1 MGLAAGLMG
10 MMGTVQG
17 PGGFDPPKLVPM
29 SALLAIGSLTIAGVV
44 AGLYPARK
52 AAMLQPV
59 EALRQEGILELDA
72 NMFQDL
78 FQEAYG
84 AMRHNR
90 RRTALTMLGMAW
102 GIATVVMLLAYGDGF
117 GQACANIFA
126 NFGTKLVIVVPGR
139 TSMQAGGKKAGM
151 LVRFTQDDVETLT
164 SNLPQITQITPE
176 VSKQASIQFDT
187 RVFTWAVTGNYPN
200 VFDVRALKLDQG
212 RFYNPEDEIQ
222 RARVAVIGSEAKE
235 KLFSGR
241 NALGEHIRVDGLS
254 FEVIGVL
261 SAKMQEGNDDI
272 NRVVYVPFSTMS
284 DLKNTHYL
292 DTIWFTYQTPE
303 YESLEQSV
311 RTILA
316 AEHKFSQ
323 TDRQAVDVFNLMMQ
337 VHQFEIITMGLKIL
351 MGFIGTLT
359 LGIGGV
365 GLMNIM
371 LVSVTQRT
379 REIGVQKALGAPRRY
394 ILMQFLAEALTITF
408 IGGVLGVI
416 LAYAVALS
424 VGRLTLYSAFAKNGE
439 AGDIRLII
447 SPGTLIASTLIL
459 GAVGLISGMIP
470 AFRASRLNPI
480 EALRHE

>member
-1 MGLAAGLMG
+1 M
-10 MMGTVQG
+10 
-17 PGGFDPPKLVPM
+17 
-29 SALLAIGSLTIAGVV
+29 I
-44 AGLYPARK
+44 
-52 AAMLQPV
+52 
-59 EALRQEGILELDA
+59 
-72 NMFQDL
+72 QDL
-78 FQEAYG
+78 LQESYN

-117 GQACANIFA
+117 GRACANIFA

-139 TSMQAGGKKAGM
+139 TSMQAGGQKAGIPIH
-151 LVRFTQDDVETLT
+151 FTQDDIEPLT
-164 SNLPQITQITPE
+164 TNLPQISHITPE
-176 VSKQASIQFDT
+176 ASEQASIQYDPG
-187 RVFTWAVTGNYPN
+187 VFTFAVTGNDP
-200 VFDVRALKLDQG
+200 DVMSIRALKLGEGRAYNMEDQ
-212 RFYNPEDEIQ
+212 IQ

-241 NALGEHIRVDGLS
+241 NALGERIRVDGLS

-272 NRVVYVPFSTMS
+272 NRVVYLPFSTMA
-284 DLKNTHYL
+284 DLKDTHYL
-292 DTIWFTYQTPE
+292 DSIWFTYQTPE
-303 YESLEQSV
+303 YERLEQAV
-311 RTILA
+311 RSILA
-316 AEHKFSQ
+316 VPHKFNQ
-323 TDRQAVDVFNLMMQ
+323 TDRQAVRVFNLMMQ
-337 VHQFEIITMGLKIL
+337 VHQFEIITLGLKIL

-365 GLMNIM
+365 GLMNIMM

-394 ILMQFLAEALTITF
+394 ILLQFLAEALTITF
-408 IGGVLGVI
+408 IGGVLGVV

-424 VGRLTLYSAFAKNGE
+424 VGRLTLYSTFAKNGE

-447 SPGTLIASTLIL
+447 APGTLVASTLIL
-459 GAVGLISGMIP
+459 GAVGLISGMVP
-470 AFRASRLNPI
+470 AFRASRLDPI

>member
-1 MGLAAGLMG
+1 MW
-10 MMGTVQG
+10 
-17 PGGFDPPKLVPM
+17 PD
-29 SALLAIGSLTIAGVV
+29 LLH
-44 AGLYPARK
+44 
-52 AAMLQPV
+52 
-59 EALRQEGILELDA
+59 
-72 NMFQDL
+72 
-78 FQEAYG
+78 EAYN

-126 NFGTKLVIVVPGR
+126 NFGTKLVIVVPGK
-139 TSMQAGGKKAGM
+139 TSMQAGGQKAGIP
-151 LVRFTQDDVETLT
+151 VRFTQEDVEALT
-164 SNLPQITQITPE
+164 TNLPQIAHITPS
-176 VSKQASIQFDT
+176 VDKQSNVQYDT
-187 RVFTWAVTGNYPN
+187 RAFTWTVTGNDPI
-200 VFDVRALKLDQG
+200 VLDVRSLKLAQG
-212 RFYNPEDEIQ
+212 RFYNLEDQVQ

-241 NALGEHIRVDGLS
+241 NALGERIRLDGLS
-254 FEVIGVL
+254 FEVVGVL
-261 SAKMQEGNDDI
+261 SPKMQEGNDDI
-272 NRVVYVPFSTMS
+272 NRVVYIPFTSMA
-284 DLKNTHYL
+284 DLKDTRYL
-292 DTIWFTYQTPE
+292 DTIWFNYETPE
-303 YESLEQSV
+303 YERLEQSV

-316 AEHKFSQ
+316 VPHKFNQS
-323 TDRQAVDVFNLMMQ
+323 DHQAVRVFNLMTQ
-337 VHQFEIITMGLKIL
+337 VHQFEIITLGLKVL

-408 IGGVLGVI
+408 IGGVLGVV

-447 SPGTLIASTLIL
+447 APGTLIASTLIL
-459 GAVGLISGMIP
+459 GAVGLVSGMIP
-470 AFRASRLNPI
+470 ALRASRLDPI

>member
-1 MGLAAGLMG
+1 M
-10 MMGTVQG
+10 
-17 PGGFDPPKLVPM
+17 FHD
-29 SALLAIGSLTIAGVV
+29 LLH
-44 AGLYPARK
+44 
-52 AAMLQPV
+52 
-59 EALRQEGILELDA
+59 
-72 NMFQDL
+72 
-78 FQEAYG
+78 EAYA

-126 NFGTKLVIVVPGR
+126 NFGTKLVIVVPGK
-139 TSMQAGGKKAGM
+139 TSMQAGGQKAGIP
-151 LVRFTQDDVETLT
+151 VRFTEEDVEALT
-164 SNLPQITQITPE
+164 TNLPQITHITPE
-176 VSKQASIQFDT
+176 VSKQATVQYDT
-187 RVFTWAVTGNYPN
+187 RAFTWAVTGNEPN
-200 VFDVRALKLDQG
+200 VLDVRSLKLDYG
-212 RFYNPEDEIQ
+212 RFYNLEDQIQ

-241 NALGEHIRVDGLS
+241 NALGEHIRIDGLS

-261 SAKMQEGNDDI
+261 TAKMQEGNDDI
-272 NRVVYVPFSTMS
+272 NRVVYVPFTSMG
-284 DLKNTHYL
+284 DLKDTHYL
-292 DTIWFTYQTPE
+292 DSIWFNYQTPE
-303 YESLEQSV
+303 YQTLENAV
-311 RTILA
+311 RAILA
-316 AEHKFSQ
+316 VPHKFNQS
-323 TDRQAVDVFNLMMQ
+323 DRQAVRVFNLMMQ
-337 VHQFEIITMGLKIL
+337 VHQFEIITLGLKIL

-379 REIGVQKALGAPRRY
+379 REIGVQKALGAQRRY

-447 SPGTLIASTLIL
+447 APGTLIASTLIL
-459 GAVGLISGMIP
+459 GAVGLVSGMIP
-470 AFRASRLNPI
+470 ALRASRLDPI

>member
-1 MGLAAGLMG
+1 MIR
-10 MMGTVQG
+10 
-17 PGGFDPPKLVPM
+17 D
-29 SALLAIGSLTIAGVV
+29 LLH
-44 AGLYPARK
+44 
-52 AAMLQPV
+52 
-59 EALRQEGILELDA
+59 
-72 NMFQDL
+72 
-78 FQEAYG
+78 EAYN

-126 NFGTKLVIVVPGR
+126 NFGTKLVIVVPGK
-139 TSMQAGGKKAGM
+139 TSMQAGGQKSGM
-151 LVRFTQDDVETLT
+151 QIRFTQEDVDALT
-164 SNLPQITQITPE
+164 TNLPQITHITPE
-176 VSKQASIQFDT
+176 VGKQANVQYDT
-187 RVFTWAVTGNYPN
+187 RVFTWSVSGNYPN
-200 VFDVRALKLDQG
+200 VLTVRALKLDQG
-212 RFYNPEDEIQ
+212 RFYNMGDQVQ

-241 NALGEHIRVDGLS
+241 NALGEHIRLDGLS
-254 FEVIGVL
+254 FEVVGVL

-272 NRVVYVPFSTMS
+272 NRVVYIPFTTMS
-284 DLKNTHYL
+284 DLKDTHYL
-292 DTIWFTYQTPE
+292 DTIWFNYQMPD
-303 YESLEQSV
+303 YERLEPAV

-316 AEHKFSQ
+316 TQHKFNQS
-323 TDRQAVDVFNLMMQ
+323 DRQAVRVFNLMMQ
-337 VHQFEIITMGLKIL
+337 VHQFEIITLGLKVL

-394 ILMQFLAEALTITF
+394 ILFQFLAEALTITF

-416 LAYAVALS
+416 LAYVVALS

-447 SPGTLIASTLIL
+447 APGTLIASTLIL

>member
-1 MGLAAGLMG
+1 
-10 MMGTVQG
+10 MMS
-17 PGGFDPPKLVPM
+17 D
-29 SALLAIGSLTIAGVV
+29 LL
-44 AGLYPARK
+44 
-52 AAMLQPV
+52 
-59 EALRQEGILELDA
+59 
-72 NMFQDL
+72 
-78 FQEAYG
+78 QEAYN

-117 GQACANIFA
+117 GQACAAIFA
-126 NFGTKLVIVVPGR
+126 NFGTKLVIVVPGK
-139 TSMQAGGKKAGM
+139 TSLQAGGQKSGVA
-151 LVRFTQDDVETLT
+151 VRFTQDDVDALT
-164 SNLPQITQITPE
+164 TNLPQITHITPE
-176 VSKQASIQFDT
+176 VGKQANVQYDT
-187 RVFTWAVTGNYPN
+187 RVFSWAVSGNYPN
-200 VFDVRALKLDQG
+200 VLDIRALKLDQG
-212 RFYNPEDEIQ
+212 RFYNMEDQVQ

-241 NALGEHIRVDGLS
+241 NAIGEHIRLDGLS
-254 FEVIGVL
+254 FEVVGVL
-261 SAKMQEGNDDI
+261 KAKMQEGNDDI

-284 DLKNTHYL
+284 DLKDTHYL
-292 DTIWFTYQTPE
+292 DTIWFTYQMQD
-303 YESLEQSV
+303 YERLEPAV

-316 AEHKFSQ
+316 TQHKFNQS
-323 TDRQAVDVFNLMMQ
+323 DRQAVRVFNIMMQ
-337 VHQFEIITMGLKIL
+337 VHQFEIITMGLKVL

-371 LVSVTQRT
+371 LVSVTQLT

-394 ILMQFLAEALTITF
+394 ILFQFLAEALTITF
-408 IGGVLGVI
+408 IGGVLGVV
-416 LAYAVALS
+416 LAYIVALS

-447 SPGTLIASTLIL
+447 APGTLIASTLIL

>member
-1 MGLAAGLMG
+1 M
-10 MMGTVQG
+10 
-17 PGGFDPPKLVPM
+17 FHD
-29 SALLAIGSLTIAGVV
+29 LL
-44 AGLYPARK
+44 
-52 AAMLQPV
+52 
-59 EALRQEGILELDA
+59 
-72 NMFQDL
+72 
-78 FQEAYG
+78 QEAYG

-117 GQACANIFA
+117 GRACANIFA
-126 NFGTKLVIVVPGR
+126 NFGSKLVIVVPGR
-139 TSMQAGGKKAGM
+139 TAMQAGGQKAGA

-164 SNLPQITQITPE
+164 TNLPQITHITPE
-176 VSKQASIQFDT
+176 VSKQASVQYDT
-187 RVFTWAVTGNYPN
+187 RVFTWPVSGNYPN
-200 VFDVRALKLDQG
+200 VIDVRVLKLGQG

-222 RARVAVIGSEAKE
+222 RAHVAVLGSEAKE

-241 NALGEHIRVDGLS
+241 NALGEHVRLDGLS
-254 FEVIGVL
+254 FEVVGVL

-272 NRVVYVPFSTMS
+272 NRVIYVPFSTMS
-284 DLKNTHYL
+284 ELKNTHYL

-316 AEHKFSQ
+316 TQHKFNQ
-323 TDRQAVDVFNLMMQ
+323 TDRQAVQVFNLMMQ
-337 VHQFEIITMGLKIL
+337 VHQFEIITLGLKVL

-379 REIGVQKALGAPRRY
+379 REIGVQKALGARRAY
-394 ILMQFLAEALTITF
+394 ILLQFLAEALTITF
-408 IGGVLGVI
+408 IGGVLGVV

-447 SPGTLIASTLIL
+447 APGTLIASTLIL
-459 GAVGLISGMIP
+459 GAVGLISGMVP
-470 AFRASRLNPI
+470 AFRASRLDPI

>member
-1 MGLAAGLMG
+1 
-10 MMGTVQG
+10 MMR
-17 PGGFDPPKLVPM
+17 D
-29 SALLAIGSLTIAGVV
+29 LLNES
-44 AGLYPARK
+44 Y
-52 AAMLQPV
+52 
-59 EALRQEGILELDA
+59 
-72 NMFQDL
+72 N
-78 FQEAYG
+78 

-117 GQACANIFA
+117 GRACSNIFA

-139 TSMQAGGKKAGM
+139 TSMQAGGQKAGIP
-151 LVRFTQDDVETLT
+151 VRFTQDDIETLT
-164 SNLPQITQITPE
+164 TNLPQISHITPE
-176 VSKQASIQFDT
+176 ASKQASVQYDT
-187 RVFTWAVTGNYPN
+187 RVFTFAVTGNDP
-200 VFDVRALKLDQG
+200 DVMSIRALKLGEGRAYNMEDQ
-212 RFYNPEDEIQ
+212 IQ

-241 NALGEHIRVDGLS
+241 NALGERIRVDGLS

-261 SAKMQEGNDDI
+261 GAKMQEGNDDI
-272 NRVVYVPFSTMS
+272 NRVVYVPFTTMS
-284 DLKNTHYL
+284 DLKDTHYL
-292 DTIWFTYQTPE
+292 DSIWFTYQTPE
-303 YESLEQSV
+303 YEELAQSV
-311 RTILA
+311 RTIMA
-316 AEHKFSQ
+316 VPHKFNQ
-323 TDRQAVDVFNLMMQ
+323 TDRQAVMVFNLMTQ
-337 VHQFEIITMGLKIL
+337 LHQFELITLGLKVL

-379 REIGVQKALGAPRRY
+379 REIGVQKALGAQRRH
-394 ILMQFLAEALTITF
+394 ILTQFLAEALTITF

-447 SPGTLIASTLIL
+447 APGTLIASTLIL
-459 GAVGLISGMIP
+459 GAVGLISGMVP
-470 AFRASRLNPI
+470 ALRAARLDPI

>member
-1 MGLAAGLMG
+1 
-10 MMGTVQG
+10 
-17 PGGFDPPKLVPM
+17 
-29 SALLAIGSLTIAGVV
+29 
-44 AGLYPARK
+44 
-52 AAMLQPV
+52 
-59 EALRQEGILELDA
+59 
-72 NMFQDL
+72 
-78 FQEAYG
+78 
-84 AMRHNR
+84 MRHNR

-139 TSMQAGGKKAGM
+139 TSMQAGGQKAGIP
-151 LVRFTQDDVETLT
+151 VRFTQDDVETLT
-164 SNLPQITQITPE
+164 TNLPQISRITPE
-176 VSKQASIQFDT
+176 VSKQASIQYDT
-187 RVFTWAVTGNYPN
+187 RVFTFAVTGNYPN
-200 VFDVRALKLDQG
+200 VFSVRALKLGQG
-212 RFYNPEDEIQ
+212 RFYSLEDEIQ

-241 NALGEHIRVDGLS
+241 NALGERIRVDGLS

-261 SAKMQEGNDDI
+261 SPKMQEGNSDI
-272 NRVVYVPFSTMS
+272 NRVVYVPFSTMNN
-284 DLKNTHYL
+284 LKDTHYL
-292 DTIWFTYQTPE
+292 DSIWFTYQTPE
-303 YESLEQSV
+303 YERLEQSV
-311 RTILA
+311 RTIMA
-316 AEHKFSQ
+316 TQHKFNQ
-323 TDRQAVDVFNLMMQ
+323 TDRQAVRVFNLMTQ
-337 VHQFEIITMGLKIL
+337 VHQFEIITLGLKIL

-379 REIGVQKALGAPRRY
+379 REIGVQKALGAQRRY
-394 ILMQFLAEALTITF
+394 ILLQFLAEALTITF
-408 IGGVLGVI
+408 IGGVLGVV

-447 SPGTLIASTLIL
+447 APGTLIASTLIL
-459 GAVGLISGMIP
+459 GAVGLVSGMVP
-470 AFRASRLNPI
+470 AFRASRLDPI